1 MKYRIRDS
9 LKLKLTIS
17 VLIIVIATIILATIY
32 NINLFIKNSHKEINN
47 SLKSQS
53 IAANI
58 ILNNNINNLVLT
70 TQNIAQDNALSFSLQ
85 MQLKSQ
91 INDFTKSI
99 LKKHKEI
106 DELLIINNNSTQN
119 YTSFINSFVKKI
131 ETSKKSTWT
140 FWNDNNTI
148 KIITGAPILIK
159 NNTQIGT
166 VILIQNIEKQKEN
179 FSNLSKN
186 IGTHFMFFDTSK
198 LLFISD
204 PWGNIKNGSEIK
216 LNKDISNLSF
226 TQRSYNKQKEKIG
239 NQKYY
244 IMYTPLKDIEGNII
258 GFYGIGTESYQ
269 LDDSIRSIIYNIILI
284 SSLSC
289 IFVIILILFLTNLFL
304 NPLKRFVEAV
314 KEIGDGNYSKRIQI
328 EKQDELGVLAQY
340 FNSMIDKLEQ
350 NIIEIEKKNDR
361 LKELDKI
368 KDDFLANTSHEL
380 RTPLNGIIGLTES
393 LLEGAG
399 GPLSKKAEFNLNM
412 IISSAKRLV
421 NLVNDILDFAKIR
434 NKELEISLKD
444 IDIYQ
449 ITEVVSTLCRML
461 IGNKDI
467 KLINKIPK
475 NFPIIYGD
483 DARVEQILY
492 NLIGNA
498 IKFTHKG
505 EIIIDAEISKD
516 KTTAIFYVKDT
527 GIGIAPDKL
536 DKIFESFEQSDN
548 SISRKYGG
556 TGLGLSITKQ
566 LIELQGGEIHVESKL
581 GEGTTFVFT
590 LPISDEVD
598 QDRMFEEEVIRE
610 QIKREQELKE
620 RIQAEE
626 KKHLNR
632 EYLPIFNPHN
642 SNKNILIVDDEYIN
656 LQVLVDQLLL
666 KDYNLDIAMSG
677 EEALEKIKKF
687 NYDLLILDVMMPR
700 MSGYD
705 VCKEVRKTHSLFN
718 LPVLMLTAKDRPEDI
733 LLGFEAGAN
742 DYITKPF
749 EKKELYARVSTLL
762 KLKYAIEVS
771 LQSTYEYFTQKE
783 KTKTLESLQKITN
796 DFNSNLN
803 SEIILEKLKN
813 VFKEISKYNSFEFLI
828 KIDNNYYKYS
838 LDALINQT
846 KKETDKVS
854 IENNP
859 YLEYIELNKRPRLF
873 KNTTKNIYLD
883 SLDKPENLVIFPAIF
898 GDSIFGAIAITINKE
913 INNKD
918 IDYLSMILSQAT
930 LSLQNANLLLKI
942 AEEVKKV
949 EKAMD
954 ELNKTQE
961 QLILSEKMAV
971 LGGLV
976 AGIAHEINT
985 PIGIGVTAASTLE
998 ESTTNIKK
1006 KYEESIMTR
1015 NDLENYLD
1023 DADTSSKL
1031 ILSNLNRA
1039 SDLIKSFKQVS
1050 VDQTTQDKRKFNVYN
1065 YINEVLLSLY
1075 PQIKRT
1081 NHTINLDCD
1090 KKLEIT
1096 SYPGD
1101 FSQIITN
1108 FIINSI
1114 NHGFDTIDRGTIDII
1129 IIKEKNQLIFKYK
1142 DNGKGMSEEHRKKVF
1157 DPFFTTKRDK
1167 GGSGLGMHIVY
1178 NIVTQ
1183 RLKGNIKCIS
1193 APNKGVE
1200 FIINIPL

>member
-399 GPLSKKAEFNLNM
+399 GPLSKK
-412 IISSAKRLV
+412 S
-421 NLVNDILDFAKIR
+421 
-434 NKELEISLKD
+434 
-444 IDIYQ
+444 
-449 ITEVVSTLCRML
+449 
-461 IGNKDI
+461 
-467 KLINKIPK
+467 
-475 NFPIIYGD
+475 
-483 DARVEQILY
+483 
-492 NLIGNA
+492 
-498 IKFTHKG
+498 
-505 EIIIDAEISKD
+505 
-516 KTTAIFYVKDT
+516 
-527 GIGIAPDKL
+527 
-536 DKIFESFEQSDN
+536 
-548 SISRKYGG
+548 
-556 TGLGLSITKQ
+556 
-566 LIELQGGEIHVESKL
+566 
-581 GEGTTFVFT
+581 
-590 LPISDEVD
+590 
-598 QDRMFEEEVIRE
+598 
-610 QIKREQELKE
+610 
-620 RIQAEE
+620 
-626 KKHLNR
+626 
-632 EYLPIFNPHN
+632 
-642 SNKNILIVDDEYIN
+642 
-656 LQVLVDQLLL
+656 
-666 KDYNLDIAMSG
+666 
-677 EEALEKIKKF
+677 
-687 NYDLLILDVMMPR
+687 
-700 MSGYD
+700 
-705 VCKEVRKTHSLFN
+705 
-718 LPVLMLTAKDRPEDI
+718 
-733 LLGFEAGAN
+733 
-742 DYITKPF
+742 
-749 EKKELYARVSTLL
+749 
-762 KLKYAIEVS
+762 
-771 LQSTYEYFTQKE
+771 
-783 KTKTLESLQKITN
+783 
-796 DFNSNLN
+796 
-803 SEIILEKLKN
+803 
-813 VFKEISKYNSFEFLI
+813 
-828 KIDNNYYKYS
+828 
-838 LDALINQT
+838 
-846 KKETDKVS
+846 
-854 IENNP
+854 
-859 YLEYIELNKRPRLF
+859 
-873 KNTTKNIYLD
+873 
-883 SLDKPENLVIFPAIF
+883 
-898 GDSIFGAIAITINKE
+898 
-913 INNKD
+913 
-918 IDYLSMILSQAT
+918 
-930 LSLQNANLLLKI
+930 
-942 AEEVKKV
+942 
-949 EKAMD
+949 
-954 ELNKTQE
+954 
-961 QLILSEKMAV
+961 
-971 LGGLV
+971 
-976 AGIAHEINT
+976 
-985 PIGIGVTAASTLE
+985 
-998 ESTTNIKK
+998 
-1006 KYEESIMTR
+1006 
-1015 NDLENYLD
+1015 
-1023 DADTSSKL
+1023 
-1031 ILSNLNRA
+1031 
-1039 SDLIKSFKQVS
+1039 
-1050 VDQTTQDKRKFNVYN
+1050 
-1065 YINEVLLSLY
+1065 
-1075 PQIKRT
+1075 
-1081 NHTINLDCD
+1081 
-1090 KKLEIT
+1090 
-1096 SYPGD
+1096 
-1101 FSQIITN
+1101 
-1108 FIINSI
+1108 
-1114 NHGFDTIDRGTIDII
+1114 
-1129 IIKEKNQLIFKYK
+1129 
-1142 DNGKGMSEEHRKKVF
+1142 
-1157 DPFFTTKRDK
+1157 
-1167 GGSGLGMHIVY
+1167 
-1178 NIVTQ
+1178 
-1183 RLKGNIKCIS
+1183 
-1193 APNKGVE
+1193 
-1200 FIINIPL
+1200 